1 MIEKPNKD
9 GKPPTVEYQEE
20 EMLVSTEKYLC
31 MSSLYISEYCQ
42 LYLASLLPFVGYC
55 LWCSGK
61 AVLQHV

>member
-31 MSSLYISEYCQ
+31 MSSFFLSLSI
-42 LYLASLLPFVGYC
+42 ASC
-55 LWCSGK
+55 T
-61 AVLQHV
+61 